1 MKRTSTYFPKP
12 GEVPS
17 NWRLMDATGQTLG
30 RMARDI
36 SVALQGKDKTAYTA
50 HVLTGD
56 FVVVVNAEKVRVT
69 GNKMDQK
76 KYYRHSGYV
85 GNLKTFTLRRVM
97 EKTPTR
103 VIELAVKGML
113 PRNHQGRQM
122 LRRLKVY
129 AGPEHPHQ
137 AQMADVQTQNE
148 GQV

>member
-1 MKRTSTYFPKP
+1 MKRTSTYFPKT
-12 GEVPS
+12 GEVPA
-17 NWRLMDATGQTLG
+17 NWRVIDATGLTLG
-30 RMARDI
+30 RMARDVA
-36 SVALQGKDKTAYTA
+36 VALQGKDKPSYTS

-56 FVVVVNAEKVRVT
+56 YVIVVNAEKVRVT
-69 GNKMDQK
+69 GNKMEQK

-85 GNLKTFTLRRVM
+85 GNLKTFTLRRLM
-97 EKTPTR
+97 ENTPAR

-113 PRNHQGRQM
+113 PRNHMGRQM

-137 AQMADVQTQNE
+137 AQVAGIQTQNE